1 MAERYDL
8 VILGAGPGGY
18 VAAVRAGQLG
28 LRTAVVE
35 KRESP
40 GGTCLHWGCVPTKV
54 LLHAAGLLEDA
65 RGAAA
70 FGVQLGAPALDLGTL
85 HKRKAVTIRRLA
97 KAIENLLDATG
108 VERVRG
114 RGRLDGPGRVLVEG
128 DGGARALAAERVLL
142 ATGSETSW
150 PRGFEPDGKRILS
163 SDHALTLPAIP
174 AEVVIVGAGAI
185 GLEFASILH
194 AFGARVTL
202 VELLD
207 RIAPTEDAELSEALR
222 AILVKKGIRVHTGAR
237 LAPPGSSGDDRL
249 ALRLEAGGEETAL
262 AADALLVA
270 TGRRPVTGGIGL
282 ETVGLKPDA
291 GGFLPVGPRQET
303 AAEGIWAIGDIVPG
317 PQLAHLASAEGLVA
331 VAHMTGGDPRPIDRD
346 LCPACIYCHP
356 ELASVG
362 LTEQTARERGL
373 AVETAVFPLAAN
385 SKATLINAGQGM
397 VKLVAEA
404 GDGRLL
410 GAHALGRGATE
421 LIAEG
426 GLAVQAGLS
435 AAAVGRAIHGHPTL
449 SEVWMEA
456 AHALAGRSIHLPP
469 GGEG

>member
-28 LRTAVVE
+28 LRTAIVE
-35 KRESP
+35 KRGAP

-54 LLHAAGLLEDA
+54 MLHAAGLMEEA

-70 FGVQLGAPALDLGTL
+70 FGVELGAPALDLAKL
-85 HKRKAVTIRRLA
+85 HKRKAVTIKRLA
-97 KAIENLLDATG
+97 KAIENLLDARG
-108 VERVRG
+108 VERVHG
-114 RGRLDGPGRVLVEG
+114 RGRLDGPGRVLVEC
-128 DGGARALAAERVLL
+128 DGGPRTLAAERVLL
-142 ATGSETSW
+142 ATGSAIAW
-150 PRGFEPDGKRILS
+150 PEGFAPDGERVLH
-163 SDHALTLPAIP
+163 SDHALSLAAVPGEA
-174 AEVVIVGAGAI
+174 VVLGAGAI
-185 GLEFASILH
+185 GLEFASILRG
-194 AFGARVTL
+194 FGARVTL

-222 AILVKKGIRVHTGAR
+222 DILVRKGIRIHTGAR
-237 LAPPGSSGDDRL
+237 LAPPAAGPDGRL
-249 ALRLEAGGEETAL
+249 AMSLQAGGEETPL
-262 AADALLVA
+262 AADVLLVA
-270 TGRRPVTGGIGL
+270 TGRRPVTEGIGL
-282 ETVGLKPDA
+282 ETVGLETGP

-303 AAEGIWAIGDIVPG
+303 AADGVWAIGDMVPG

-331 VAHMTGGDPRPIDRD
+331 VEHMAGHDPRPLDRD
-346 LCPACIYCHP
+346 QCPACIYCHP

-362 LTEQTARERGL
+362 LTEQAARERGL

-385 SKATLINAGQGM
+385 SKASLMNAGQGM

-404 GDGRLL
+404 GGGRLL
-410 GAHALGRGATE
+410 GAHALGAGATE

-426 GLAVQAGLS
+426 GLAVQAGLD

-449 SEVWMEA
+449 SEAWMEA
-456 AHALAGRSIHLPP
+456 AHALAGLSIHLPSEKK
-469 GGEG
+469 G